1 MKEEIKAPLDADLQ
15 AVTGIV
21 DMDSEDQ
28 LRRLRLDVRVVR
40 GGVTAPCLCWHSF
53 YFLLL
58 LWILLWI
65 CFFKILVLHIF
76 GLFFLWYFGSFL
88 YIS

>member
-1 MKEEIKAPLDADLQ
+1 MKEEIQAPLDADLQ

-28 LRRLRLDVRVVR
+28 LRRLRLDVRVGR
-40 GGVTAPCLCWHSF
+40 GVVTAPCLCWHSF

-58 LWILLWI
+58 LWFFFWI
-65 CFFKILVLHIF
+65 TEPYLYFALD
-76 GLFFLWYFGSFL
+76 LFF
-88 YIS
+88 

>member
-58 LWILLWI
+58 LW
-65 CFFKILVLHIF
+65 FF
-76 GLFFLWYFGSFL
+76 FFW
-88 YIS
+88 